1 MARER
6 IVRLTALSRSRVA
19 PGLQGQ
25 GSGNAGDGREEQAD
39 GGAAGERKAAK
50 SPAGFMRLEG
60 KREDGRRRIYPLI
73 YTKPSLLFL
82 LHTTSQE
89 TQPRP
94 GSSPCEKDF
103 AAIGASLS
111 ATRKLTS
118 ENNKKLLF

>member
-60 KREDGRRRIYPLI
+60 KGEDGRRRIYQLI
-73 YTKPSLLFL
+73 YTKPIIAVPPTHDFAGNAAETRLF
-82 LHTTSQE
+82 
-89 TQPRP
+89 
-94 GSSPCEKDF
+94 PCEKDF
-103 AAIGASLS
+103 AATGASLS
-111 ATRKLTS
+111 ATRK
-118 ENNKKLLF
+118 